1 MVMVSAARCSAACR
15 LAGRLSAAPPR
26 ARRAADSRP
35 CVHARCCPTAN
46 LHHARN
52 RTSRLVL
59 CAARSRPRAAHAHV
73 RHTHNAHRAA
83 AAPDDLFQ
91 AAANLHGR
99 LTHEMDQ
106 AAELVALVDAAKAA
120 GALTFNLT
128 DGQRRTMERL
138 QCMSNAL
145 ATSLLRLD
153 DMIALLTEYAAT

>member
-1 MVMVSAARCSAACR
+1 M
-15 LAGRLSAAPPR
+15 
-26 ARRAADSRP
+26 
-35 CVHARCCPTAN
+35 
-46 LHHARN
+46 
-52 RTSRLVL
+52 
-59 CAARSRPRAAHAHV
+59 